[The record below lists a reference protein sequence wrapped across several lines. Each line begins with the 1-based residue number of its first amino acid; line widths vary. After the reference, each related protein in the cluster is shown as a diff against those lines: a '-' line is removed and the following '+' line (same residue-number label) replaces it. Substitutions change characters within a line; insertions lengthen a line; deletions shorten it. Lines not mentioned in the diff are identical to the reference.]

1 MSGLIEGQTDLNI
14 ALRRTCNID
23 ADYPCTYYYATQH
36 KYLTTGTDCKS
47 TCCYPCHAE
56 KRIRADGPVMPAE
69 AYENGWRQ
77 AREAG

>member
-36 KYLTTGTDCKS
+36 KYLTTGEDCKN
-47 TCCYPCHAE
+47 TCCYPCEE
-56 KRIRADGPVMPAE
+56 K
-69 AYENGWRQ
+69 NTCGW
-77 AREAG
+77 ACNACKSI